1 MLHKAI
7 GFGGFRGVTDHSVSV
22 IRGLSMNLKQ
32 TASKLAKG
40 DVKGVI
46 EDVADKLE
54 RSVGLG
60 GVVVIS
66 LASMVGSGLFV
77 MPSFA
82 ADIMGPGIWMAFLLA
97 ALVVLPGAISKSEL
111 ASAMPSSG
119 GSYVFLERTYG
130 PLFGTVSGLGLW
142 ASFLLKAAFA
152 LIGFS
157 AYMYALT
164 EYFDV
169 DLNMQIVSI
178 GTLVLITFLNILGVK
193 KIKAVQTPILAL
205 TMIVLLL
212 VCLMA
217 LFAGDTDFGRPL
229 EPKAGGSFG
238 EHSLKIAEAAA
249 FVFVAYAGVIKVA
262 AIGGEIKNPGRNLPL
277 GILISLGLVTLLY
290 CAVTY
295 IMFAAVPAESYMMDG
310 KPVENPVWVFVDYV
324 AGTRIGL
331 IAAFLAVLTMA
342 SGALSGVLAASR
354 FVFAMARD
362 NLLPQALET
371 VNAKYETPHWPI
383 LLTGFAM
390 LLAILYLPVKDV
402 AKLASGF
409 QIMVFVAVNSSVIVL
424 RRSPQAQ
431 EWYKPHYFSPLY
443 PYVQIFGILS
453 GMALIYLMGDK
464 ALIGALGAG
473 ALGVV
478 TYMGYGRKHNKV
490 VTTPFKNLREQFSKP
505 TSEERNVRLAAFK
518 AADLGQKNHLTLPE
532 FINAL
537 KALGVTYTNDEYR
550 AIFHKADSDE
560 NGVIDIDEFL
570 SLCHEDIAE

>member
-1 MLHKAI
+1 
-7 GFGGFRGVTDHSVSV
+7 
-22 IRGLSMNLKQ
+22 MNLKQ
-32 TASKLAKG
+32 TASKLVKG

-46 EDVADKLE
+46 EDVADTLE
-54 RSVGLG
+54 RSVGLS
-60 GVVVIS
+60 GVVIIAI
-66 LASMVGSGLFV
+66 ASMVGSGLFV

-82 ADIMGPGIWMAFLLA
+82 ADIMGPGIWMAFLLS
-97 ALVVLPGAISKSEL
+97 ALVVFPGAISKSEL

-169 DLNMQIVSI
+169 EVNMQIISI
-178 GTLVLITFLNILGVK
+178 VTLALITFLNILGVK
-193 KIKAVQTPILAL
+193 KIKAVQTPILGVTMAL
-205 TMIVLLL
+205 LLL
-212 VCLMA
+212 VCILA
-217 LFAGDTDFGRPL
+217 LFDGNADFSRPL
-229 EPKAGGSFG
+229 TTKGGSFG
-238 EHSLKIAEAAA
+238 EQSFKVAEAAA

-262 AIGGEIKNPGRNLPL
+262 AIGGEIKDPGRNLPL
-277 GILISLGLVTLLY
+277 GILISLGLVTFLY
-290 CAVTY
+290 CAVTF
-295 IMFAAVPAESYMMDG
+295 IMFAAVPEEAYQVDG
-310 KPVENPVWVFVDYV
+310 KPVENPVFVFVDYV
-324 AGTRIGL
+324 AGTKIGL
-331 IAAFLAVLTMA
+331 LAAFLAVLTMA
-342 SGALSGVLAASR
+342 SGALSGILAASR

-390 LLAILYLPVKDV
+390 LLAILFLPVKDV

-431 EWYKPHYFSPLY
+431 EWYKPDYKSPLY
-443 PYVQIFGILS
+443 PFVQIFGIIS
-453 GMALIYLMGDK
+453 GVALVYLMGEK
-464 ALIGALGAG
+464 ALIGAAGAG
-473 ALGVV
+473 ALGAI
-478 TYMGYGRKHNKV
+478 TYMGYGRKHNQV
-490 VTTPFKNLREQFSKP
+490 ITTPFKNLREQFSNP
-505 TSEERNVRLAAFK
+505 TKAEHDLRLAAFK
-518 AADLGQKNHLTLPE
+518 AADLGLKNHLTLPE

-537 KALGVTYTNDEYR
+537 KALGVSYTNDEFR
-550 AIFHKADSDE
+550 TVFHKADTDE
-560 NGVIDIDEFL
+560 NGVLDIDEFIIL
-570 SLCHEDIAE
+570 IETIDDEPTKSEAE

>member
-1 MLHKAI
+1 
-7 GFGGFRGVTDHSVSV
+7 
-22 IRGLSMNLKQ
+22 MNLKQ
-32 TASKLAKG
+32 TASKLVKG

-46 EDVADKLE
+46 EDVADTLE
-54 RSVGLG
+54 RSVGLS
-60 GVVVIS
+60 GVVIIAI
-66 LASMVGSGLFV
+66 ASMVGSGLFV

-82 ADIMGPGIWMAFLLA
+82 ADIMGPGIWMAFLLS
-97 ALVVLPGAISKSEL
+97 ALVVFPGAISKSEL

-169 DLNMQIVSI
+169 EVNMQILSI
-178 GTLVLITFLNILGVK
+178 VTLALITFLNILGVK
-193 KIKAVQTPILAL
+193 KIKAVQTPILGVTMAL
-205 TMIVLLL
+205 LLL
-212 VCLMA
+212 VCILA
-217 LFAGDTDFGRPL
+217 LFDGNADFSRPL
-229 EPKAGGSFG
+229 TTKGGSFG
-238 EHSLKIAEAAA
+238 EQSFKVAEAAA

-262 AIGGEIKNPGRNLPL
+262 AIGGEIKDPGRNLPL
-277 GILISLGLVTLLY
+277 GILISLGLVTFLY
-290 CAVTY
+290 CAVTF
-295 IMFAAVPAESYMMDG
+295 IMFAAVPEEAYQVDG
-310 KPVENPVWVFVDYV
+310 KPVENPVFVFVDYV
-324 AGTRIGL
+324 AGTKIGL
-331 IAAFLAVLTMA
+331 LAAFLAVLTMA
-342 SGALSGVLAASR
+342 SGALSGILAASR

-390 LLAILYLPVKDV
+390 LLAILFLPVKDV

-431 EWYKPHYFSPLY
+431 EWYKPDYKSPLY
-443 PYVQIFGILS
+443 PFVQIFGIIS
-453 GMALIYLMGDK
+453 GVALVYLMGEK
-464 ALIGALGAG
+464 ALIGAAGAG
-473 ALGVV
+473 ALGAI
-478 TYMGYGRKHNKV
+478 TYIGYGRKHNQV
-490 VTTPFKNLREQFSKP
+490 ITTPFKNLREQFSNP
-505 TSEERNVRLAAFK
+505 TKAEHDLRLAAFK
-518 AADLGQKNHLTLPE
+518 AADLGLKNHLTLPE

-537 KALGVTYTNDEYR
+537 KALGVSYTNDEFR
-550 AIFHKADSDE
+550 TVFHKADTDE
-560 NGVIDIDEFL
+560 NGVLDIDEFMIL
-570 SLCHEDIAE
+570 IETIDDGPTKSEAE

>member
-1 MLHKAI
+1 MP
-7 GFGGFRGVTDHSVSV
+7 
-22 IRGLSMNLKQ
+22 MNLKQ
-32 TASKLAKG
+32 TASKLVKG

-46 EDVADKLE
+46 EDVADTLE
-54 RSVGLG
+54 RSVGLS
-60 GVVVIS
+60 GVVIIAI
-66 LASMVGSGLFV
+66 ASMVGSGLFV

-82 ADIMGPGIWMAFLLA
+82 ADIMGPGIWMAFLLS
-97 ALVVLPGAISKSEL
+97 ALVVFPGAISKSEL

-169 DLNMQIVSI
+169 EVNMQILSI
-178 GTLVLITFLNILGVK
+178 VTLALITFLNILGVK
-193 KIKAVQTPILAL
+193 KIKAVQTPILGVTMAL
-205 TMIVLLL
+205 LLL
-212 VCLMA
+212 VCILA
-217 LFAGDTDFGRPL
+217 LFDGNADFSRPL
-229 EPKAGGSFG
+229 TTKGGSFG
-238 EHSLKIAEAAA
+238 EQSFKVAEAAA

-262 AIGGEIKNPGRNLPL
+262 AIGGEIKDPGRNLPL
-277 GILISLGLVTLLY
+277 GILISLGLVTFLY
-290 CAVTY
+290 CAVTF
-295 IMFAAVPAESYMMDG
+295 IMFAAVPEEAYQVDG
-310 KPVENPVWVFVDYV
+310 KPVENPVFVFVDYV
-324 AGTRIGL
+324 AGTKIGL
-331 IAAFLAVLTMA
+331 LAAFLAVLTMA
-342 SGALSGVLAASR
+342 SGALSGILAASR

-390 LLAILYLPVKDV
+390 LLAILFLPVKDV

-431 EWYKPHYFSPLY
+431 EWYKPDYKSPLY
-443 PYVQIFGILS
+443 PFVQIFGIIS
-453 GMALIYLMGDK
+453 GVALVYLMGEK
-464 ALIGALGAG
+464 ALIGAAGAG
-473 ALGVV
+473 ALGAI
-478 TYMGYGRKHNKV
+478 TYIGYGRKHNQV
-490 VTTPFKNLREQFSKP
+490 ITTPFKNLREQFSNP
-505 TSEERNVRLAAFK
+505 TKAEHDLRLAAFK
-518 AADLGQKNHLTLPE
+518 AADLGLKNHLTLPE

-537 KALGVTYTNDEYR
+537 KALGVSYTNDEFR
-550 AIFHKADSDE
+550 TVFHKADTDE
-560 NGVIDIDEFL
+560 NGVLDIDEFMIL
-570 SLCHEDIAE
+570 IETIDDGPTKSEAE

>member
-1 MLHKAI
+1 
-7 GFGGFRGVTDHSVSV
+7 
-22 IRGLSMNLKQ
+22 MNLKQ
-32 TASKLAKG
+32 TASKLVKG

-46 EDVADKLE
+46 EDVADTLE
-54 RSVGLG
+54 RSVGLS
-60 GVVVIS
+60 GVVIIAI
-66 LASMVGSGLFV
+66 ASMVGSGLFV

-82 ADIMGPGIWMAFLLA
+82 ADIMGPGIWMAFLLS
-97 ALVVLPGAISKSEL
+97 ALVVFPGAISKSEL

-169 DLNMQIVSI
+169 EVNMQIISI
-178 GTLVLITFLNILGVK
+178 VTLALITFLNILGVK
-193 KIKAVQTPILAL
+193 KIKAVQTPILGVTMAL
-205 TMIVLLL
+205 LLL
-212 VCLMA
+212 VCILA
-217 LFAGDTDFGRPL
+217 LFDGNADFSRPL
-229 EPKAGGSFG
+229 TTKGGSFG
-238 EHSLKIAEAAA
+238 EQSFKVAEAAA

-262 AIGGEIKNPGRNLPL
+262 AIGGEIKDPGRNLPL
-277 GILISLGLVTLLY
+277 GILISLGLVTFLY
-290 CAVTY
+290 CAVTF
-295 IMFAAVPAESYMMDG
+295 IMFAAVPEEAYQVDG
-310 KPVENPVWVFVDYV
+310 KPVENPVFVFVDYV
-324 AGTRIGL
+324 AGTKIGL
-331 IAAFLAVLTMA
+331 LAAFLAVLTMA
-342 SGALSGVLAASR
+342 SGALSGILAASR

-390 LLAILYLPVKDV
+390 LLAILFLPVKDV

-431 EWYKPHYFSPLY
+431 EWYKPDYKSPLY
-443 PYVQIFGILS
+443 PFVQIFGIIS
-453 GMALIYLMGDK
+453 GVALVYLMGEK
-464 ALIGALGAG
+464 ALIGAAGAG
-473 ALGVV
+473 ALGAI
-478 TYMGYGRKHNKV
+478 TYIGYGRKHNQV
-490 VTTPFKNLREQFSKP
+490 ITTPFKNLREQFSNP
-505 TSEERNVRLAAFK
+505 TKAEHDLRLAAFK
-518 AADLGQKNHLTLPE
+518 AADLGLKNHLTLPE

-537 KALGVTYTNDEYR
+537 KALGVSYTNDEFR
-550 AIFHKADSDE
+550 TVFHKADTDE
-560 NGVIDIDEFL
+560 NGVLDIDEFMIL
-570 SLCHEDIAE
+570 IETIDDGPTKSEAE

>member
-1 MLHKAI
+1 
-7 GFGGFRGVTDHSVSV
+7 
-22 IRGLSMNLKQ
+22 MNLKQ
-32 TASKLAKG
+32 TASKLVKG

-46 EDVADKLE
+46 EDVADTLE
-54 RSVGLG
+54 RSVGLS
-60 GVVVIS
+60 GVVIIAI
-66 LASMVGSGLFV
+66 ASMVGSGLFV

-82 ADIMGPGIWMAFLLA
+82 ADIMGPGIWMAFLLS
-97 ALVVLPGAISKSEL
+97 ALVVFPGAISKSEL

-169 DLNMQIVSI
+169 EVNMQILSI
-178 GTLVLITFLNILGVK
+178 VTLALITFLNILGVK
-193 KIKAVQTPILAL
+193 KIKAVQTPILGVTMAL
-205 TMIVLLL
+205 LLL
-212 VCLMA
+212 VCILA
-217 LFAGDTDFGRPL
+217 LFDGNADFSRPL
-229 EPKAGGSFG
+229 TTKGGSFG
-238 EHSLKIAEAAA
+238 EQSFKVAEAAA

-262 AIGGEIKNPGRNLPL
+262 AIGGEIKDPGRNLPL
-277 GILISLGLVTLLY
+277 GILISLGLVTFLY
-290 CAVTY
+290 CAVTF
-295 IMFAAVPAESYMMDG
+295 IMFAAVPEEAYRVDG
-310 KPVENPVWVFVDYV
+310 KPVENPVFVFVDYV
-324 AGTRIGL
+324 AGTKIGL
-331 IAAFLAVLTMA
+331 LAAFLAVLTMA
-342 SGALSGVLAASR
+342 SGALSGILAASR

-390 LLAILYLPVKDV
+390 LLAILFLPVKDV

-431 EWYKPHYFSPLY
+431 EWYKPDYKSPLY
-443 PYVQIFGILS
+443 PFVQIFGIIS
-453 GMALIYLMGDK
+453 GVALVYLMGEK
-464 ALIGALGAG
+464 ALIGAAGAG
-473 ALGVV
+473 ALGAI
-478 TYMGYGRKHNKV
+478 TYIGYGRKHNQV
-490 VTTPFKNLREQFSKP
+490 ITTPFKNLREQFSNP
-505 TSEERNVRLAAFK
+505 TKAEHDLRLAAFK
-518 AADLGQKNHLTLPE
+518 AADLGLKNHLTLPE

-537 KALGVTYTNDEYR
+537 KALGVSYTNDEFR
-550 AIFHKADSDE
+550 TVFHKADTDE
-560 NGVIDIDEFL
+560 NGVLDIDEFMIL
-570 SLCHEDIAE
+570 IETIDDGPTKSEAE

>member
-1 MLHKAI
+1 
-7 GFGGFRGVTDHSVSV
+7 
-22 IRGLSMNLKQ
+22 MNLKQ
-32 TASKLAKG
+32 TASKLVKG

-46 EDVADKLE
+46 EDVADTLE

-60 GVVVIS
+60 GVVIIAI
-66 LASMVGSGLFV
+66 ASMVGSGLFV

-82 ADIMGPGIWMAFLLA
+82 ADIMGPGIWMAFLLS
-97 ALVVLPGAISKSEL
+97 ALVVFPGAISKSEL

-169 DLNMQIVSI
+169 EVNMQIISI
-178 GTLVLITFLNILGVK
+178 VTLALITFLNILGVK
-193 KIKAVQTPILAL
+193 KIKAVQTPILGVTMAL
-205 TMIVLLL
+205 LLL
-212 VCLMA
+212 VCILA
-217 LFAGDTDFGRPL
+217 LFDGNADFSRPL
-229 EPKAGGSFG
+229 TTKGGSFG
-238 EHSLKIAEAAA
+238 EQSFKVAEAAA

-262 AIGGEIKNPGRNLPL
+262 AIGGEIKDPGRNLPL
-277 GILISLGLVTLLY
+277 GILISLGLVTFLY
-290 CAVTY
+290 CAVTF
-295 IMFAAVPAESYMMDG
+295 IMFAAVPEEAYQVDG
-310 KPVENPVWVFVDYV
+310 KPVENPVFVFVDYV
-324 AGTRIGL
+324 AGTKIGL
-331 IAAFLAVLTMA
+331 LAAFLAVLTMA
-342 SGALSGVLAASR
+342 SGALSGILAASR

-390 LLAILYLPVKDV
+390 LLAILFLPVKDV

-431 EWYKPHYFSPLY
+431 EWYKPDYKSPLY
-443 PYVQIFGILS
+443 PFVQIFGIIS
-453 GMALIYLMGDK
+453 GVALVYLMGEK
-464 ALIGALGAG
+464 ALIGAAGAG
-473 ALGVV
+473 ALGAI
-478 TYMGYGRKHNKV
+478 TYMGYGRKHNQV
-490 VTTPFKNLREQFSKP
+490 ITTPFKNLREQFSNP
-505 TSEERNVRLAAFK
+505 TKAEHDLRLAAFK
-518 AADLGQKNHLTLPE
+518 AADLGLKNHLTLPE

-537 KALGVTYTNDEYR
+537 KALGVSYTNDEFR
-550 AIFHKADSDE
+550 TVFHKADTDE
-560 NGVIDIDEFL
+560 NGVLDIDEFIIL
-570 SLCHEDIAE
+570 IETIDDEPTKSEAE

>member
-7 GFGGFRGVTDHSVSV
+7 GFGGFRGGSDHSTSV
-22 IRGLSMNLKQ
+22 IRGLCMNLKQ

-40 DVKGVI
+40 DVKGVM

-60 GVVVIS
+60 GVVIIS

-157 AYMYALT
+157 AYLYALT

-193 KIKAVQTPILAL
+193 KIKAVQTPILGL

-217 LFAGDTDFGRPL
+217 LFAGDTDFGRPFESRRQL
-229 EPKAGGSFG
+229 CNILHRKE
-238 EHSLKIAEAAA
+238 
-249 FVFVAYAGVIKVA
+249 
-262 AIGGEIKNPGRNLPL
+262 KNG
-277 GILISLGLVTLLY
+277 
-290 CAVTY
+290 
-295 IMFAAVPAESYMMDG
+295 
-310 KPVENPVWVFVDYV
+310 
-324 AGTRIGL
+324 
-331 IAAFLAVLTMA
+331 
-342 SGALSGVLAASR
+342 
-354 FVFAMARD
+354 
-362 NLLPQALET
+362 
-371 VNAKYETPHWPI
+371 
-383 LLTGFAM
+383 
-390 LLAILYLPVKDV
+390 
-402 AKLASGF
+402 
-409 QIMVFVAVNSSVIVL
+409 
-424 RRSPQAQ
+424 
-431 EWYKPHYFSPLY
+431 
-443 PYVQIFGILS
+443 
-453 GMALIYLMGDK
+453 
-464 ALIGALGAG
+464 
-473 ALGVV
+473 
-478 TYMGYGRKHNKV
+478 
-490 VTTPFKNLREQFSKP
+490 
-505 TSEERNVRLAAFK
+505 
-518 AADLGQKNHLTLPE
+518 
-532 FINAL
+532 
-537 KALGVTYTNDEYR
+537 
-550 AIFHKADSDE
+550 
-560 NGVIDIDEFL
+560 
-570 SLCHEDIAE
+570 